1 MKKIIVLGISS
12 FLAFTNFNI
21 RASESIVENK
31 VDSSES
37 EQITSGM
44 FGELNESEQVLEL
57 PDGGFLHG
65 KVELYDGD
73 KLIVIY
79 DSDVDSKAITI
90 KNARKRIARQI
101 EKGATDRQITT
112 AGIPTKRYLL
122 SYGSSYQSKPFS
134 GSGWRFSGY
143 QFGIPGSG
151 YPADEY
157 YLRWST
163 HGDSGR
169 VGTYVD
175 AINTLNSRVGKL
187 YGNPIY
193 EGNSY
198 WFTYG
203 AQGQIYFTYNP
214 NPGTYYYVKNIDL

>member
-12 FLAFTNFNI
+12 FLAFSTFNI
-21 RASESIVENK
+21 RASESILENE
-31 VDSSES
+31 VDSSEA

-44 FGELNESEQVLEL
+44 FDELDESEQVLEL

-65 KVELYDGD
+65 KAELYDGN
-73 KLIVIY
+73 KLIAIY
-79 DSDVDSKAITI
+79 DSDVDSQAITI

-101 EKGATDRQITT
+101 EKGATNNKITT
-112 AGIPTKRYLL
+112 VGIPTKRYLL

-143 QFGIPGSG
+143 QFAIPGPG
-151 YPADEY
+151 FPADEY

-169 VGTYVD
+169 VGNHVE
-175 AINTLNSRVGKL
+175 AINTLNSKVGKL

-203 AQGQIYFTYNP
+203 ALGQIYFTYNP